1 MVRST
6 PMACSRRID
15 TRLRDL
21 YSASR
26 MRIGPRKVLVS
37 FFGRHTLSTDSST
50 NTIGASLTR
59 VEAV

>member
-1 MVRST
+1 
-6 PMACSRRID
+6 MACSKRID

-37 FFGRHTLSTDSST
+37 FFGRQTLSRYSST

-59 VEAV
+59 LAAV